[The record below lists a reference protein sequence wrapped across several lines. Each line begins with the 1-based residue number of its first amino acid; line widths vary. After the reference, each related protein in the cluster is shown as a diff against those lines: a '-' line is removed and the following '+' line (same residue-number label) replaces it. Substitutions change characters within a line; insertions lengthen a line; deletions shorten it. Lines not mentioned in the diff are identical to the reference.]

1 MSQQVQKKSDLQLF
15 QETYQ
20 KNLEQ
25 YALNKYKKNE
35 FWASFKLAVMENHDL
50 QRALKTDA
58 GKISL
63 ASAMRFA
70 ISTGLSLNPQ
80 EGKAALITYGDVIQY
95 QVMKNGIIELAM
107 QSGKV
112 EFVTAD
118 IARANDEFRISK
130 TNNGD
135 DYTFNPARKN
145 RGDVDGYYAAM
156 KMKDGVT
163 HVMYMEK
170 SEVENHRNKFS
181 AFFKSKPE
189 KSPWTKSFDGMAL
202 KTVLKRLFR
211 NIVISKELTV
221 AISGDDENEDIP
233 ERDITPGVSTQELSD
248 KLPDKPE
255 PVKTEMQE
263 PEQKPVSSKGMF

>member
-1 MSQQVQKKSDLQLF
+1 MSQTAQKKSDLQHF

-35 FWASFKLAVMENHDL
+35 FWASFKLAVMENQDL

-118 IARANDEFRISK
+118 IVRSNDEFRISK
-130 TNNGD
+130 TGMGD
-135 DYTFNPARKN
+135 KYTFNPARKN

-170 SEVENHRNKFS
+170 SEVESHAGKYS
-181 AFFKSKPE
+181 ALFRVKPE
-189 KSPWTKSFDGMAL
+189 KSPWSKSFDGMAL

-211 NIVISKELTV
+211 NIVISRELTAAV
-221 AISGDDENEDIP
+221 SGDDENEVMP

-255 PVKTEMQE
+255 TVKPDIPETEPKQT
-263 PEQKPVSSKGMF
+263 SGKGMF

>member
-1 MSQQVQKKSDLQLF
+1 MRTTPQKKSDLVLF

-25 YALNKYKKNE
+25 YALGKYKKQE
-35 FWASFKLAVMENHDL
+35 FWASFKLAVMENQDL

-118 IARANDEFRISK
+118 IVRANDEFRISK
-130 TNNGD
+130 TGNGD
-135 DYTFNPARKN
+135 EYAFNPARKN

-170 SEVENHRNKFS
+170 SEVADHAGKYS
-181 AFFKSKPE
+181 ALFRVKPE
-189 KSPWTKSFDGMAL
+189 KSPWSKSFDGMAL

-211 NIVISKELTV
+211 NIVISKELTAAV
-221 AISGDDENEDIP
+221 SGDDENEAMP

-263 PEQKPVSSKGMF
+263 PEQKPASGKGMF